1 MTCVLDNNGFD
12 DCQYAYLK
20 NRSSTHAVL
29 VLTESIKRNLN
40 GKVTGVVFF
49 DYTDAFG
56 TVNRS
61 KLLMKLCEDFG
72 VSGRLLLFLIDFLS
86 SRYARNKVNE
96 LIGDWISSDSGTSAG
111 TILGVML
118 FISYVHETPRC
129 IRPKFADN
137 LVSHV
142 SGSNIL
148 SVQTELQHNLNEL
161 IEWSKKWNMTL
172 NIGKT
177 KAMLFGGKPG
187 DTVILNAGGSS
198 IENVSEYKYLGVI
211 LDDHLRFDVQSE
223 YVATKAR
230 RAFAK
235 VNRLFDGRKGIPV
248 KISPVGD

>member
-1 MTCVLDNNGFD
+1 
-12 DCQYAYLK
+12 
-20 NRSSTHAVL
+20 
-29 VLTESIKRNLN
+29 
-40 GKVTGVVFF
+40 
-49 DYTDAFG
+49 
-56 TVNRS
+56 
-61 KLLMKLCEDFG
+61 
-72 VSGRLLLFLIDFLS
+72 
-86 SRYARNKVNE
+86 
-96 LIGDWISSDSGTSAG
+96 
-111 TILGVML
+111 ML

-235 VNRLFDGRKGIPV
+235 VNRLFDGRKGIPI
-248 KISPVGD
+248 KISPVRD